1 MTVAAAGRGGRSR
14 GRVRS
19 SAPRVRL
26 RFAVLAL
33 AAALGAASCGDPPS
47 GPSDIM
53 AELAVEP
60 AFAAGEAPGDVGVE
74 VDSLRVELV
83 HGGTGEVHVDTVLA
97 YEADDASS
105 RWILTLEG
113 ESEPVDARM
122 SLFGSPDTLYRGE
135 RALEARGGTVG
146 NATLEGVGVVFLG
159 GAVDRVEVSP
169 GEAVLD
175 STGATRQFSATAHD
189 AAGNELHDRTFD
201 WTTSDPDVAEVDDAG
216 LATATGQGTA
226 AIVAAV
232 GGVADTATVTVGG
245 DDPGPPGPPGPPDP
259 ETSTITAD
267 PTEVAADGD
276 AFSTITVEVFDAG
289 GDPVGEGGAEVTLAT
304 TLGELTGVEDRGDG
318 TYTAELRSVEDGT
331 ATVTGTLEG
340 EPIEDEA
347 RVEFTASSVIV
358 EPAEAML
365 TALEATTQLDA
376 TAFDGAGNEVAGAT
390 FAWSTS
396 DPAVATVDDDGL
408 VTAVSNGAARV
419 VARLAGTSEEP
430 ADTAVVTVDQAIDRV
445 EVSPADTV
453 LEGVGSTAQLGADA
467 FDANAHPIDDVDF
480 AWNSSDPGVATVD
493 TTGRVN
499 AVSAGRTSVTASA
512 DGAADTASVAVAV
525 RDSVTYDVSDYI
537 KDTSRT
543 ERVLGSFEVPSHVP
557 ELGVEIRVEIEL
569 TFDEQRD
576 EAFALGVGYDPV
588 TFIGEPACPVVPDDP
603 TIGRAWKSVGQA
615 AMPAGETEFRA
626 RHAIEFDCY
635 EPVDDFDQANSVHF
649 FGIRLVY
656 YRID

>member
-1 MTVAAAGRGGRSR
+1 MTAAAATLRGGRSR
-14 GRVRS
+14 GRIRS
-19 SAPRVRL
+19 ATPRGRL

-33 AAALGAASCGDPPS
+33 AATVGAASCGDPPS

-60 AFAAGEAPGDVGVE
+60 AFAAGEAPGDIGVE
-74 VDSLRVELV
+74 VDSLRVELI

-105 RWILTLEG
+105 RWILTLEA

-122 SLFGSPDTLYRGE
+122 SLFRSPDTLYRGE
-135 RALEARGGTVG
+135 RALEARAGTVG
-146 NATLEGVGVVFLG
+146 DATLEGVEVQFLG
-159 GAVDRVEVSP
+159 GV
-169 GEAVLD
+169 
-175 STGATRQFSATAHD
+175 
-189 AAGNELHDRTFD
+189 N
-201 WTTSDPDVAEVDDAG
+201 
-216 LATATGQGTA
+216 
-226 AIVAAV
+226 
-232 GGVADTATVTVGG
+232 
-245 DDPGPPGPPGPPDP
+245 PGPPGPPAPGS
-259 ETSTITAD
+259 STITAD
-267 PTEVAADGD
+267 PTEVTADGD
-276 AFSTITVEVFDAG
+276 AFSTITVEVFDAD
-289 GDPVGEGGAEVTLAT
+289 GDPVGESGAEVTLAT
-304 TLGELTGVEDRGDG
+304 TLGELTEVEDRGDG

-340 EPIEDEA
+340 EAIDDEA

-358 EPAEAML
+358 EPAEATL
-365 TALEATTQLDA
+365 TELEATTQLDA

-419 VARLAGTSEEP
+419 VARLAGTPEGP

-445 EVSPADTV
+445 EVAPADTV
-453 LEGVGSTAQLGADA
+453 LEGVGSSAQLAADA

-480 AWNSSDPGVATVD
+480 AWSSSDPGVATVD
-493 TTGRVN
+493 TTGLVN
-499 AVSAGRTSVTASA
+499 AVSAGRTSIAASA
-512 DGAADTASVAVAV
+512 GAAADTASVAVAV
-525 RDSVTYDVSDYI
+525 RDSVTHEVSDYI
-537 KDTSRT
+537 EDTSRT
-543 ERVLGSFEVPSHVP
+543 ERVLGTFEVPSHVP
-557 ELGVEIRVEIEL
+557 ELGVEVRVEIEL
-569 TFDEQRD
+569 SFDAQRD

-588 TFIGEPACPVVPDDP
+588 NFIGEPGCPVVPDNP

-615 AMPAGETEFRA
+615 EMPTGATEFRA

-649 FGIRLVY
+649 YGIRLLY